1 MVVGSNPKADD
12 FWNSFLQQ
20 DDFGT
25 GVSPKRDLFA
35 EDGSASL
42 DAVLQRESEPSLRKY
57 VLNMQSP
64 ELDHD
69 HKILEACCGA
79 LIIQLDGDECSVT

>member
-25 GVSPKRDLFA
+25 GVI
-35 EDGSASL
+35 GSASGVL
-42 DAVLQRESEPSLRKY
+42 GSAVRLWTQYFNENRNPPLRKY
-57 VLNMQSP
+57 VLNMQFDDATTWDEATVHNVASS
-64 ELDHD
+64 LLYR
-69 HKILEACCGA
+69 LE
-79 LIIQLDGDECSVT
+79 DGDG